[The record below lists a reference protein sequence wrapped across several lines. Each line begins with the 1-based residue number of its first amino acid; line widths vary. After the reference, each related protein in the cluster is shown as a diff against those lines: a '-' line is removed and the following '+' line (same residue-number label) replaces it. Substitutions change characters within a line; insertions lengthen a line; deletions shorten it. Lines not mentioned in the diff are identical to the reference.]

1 MSRDSITERKSG
13 RRMHFMRTAESNF
26 THTEFRY
33 IERQISLWKSF
44 KTEDTGWRS
53 RDGELGVV
61 HGELPTKATAGRNP
75 RGLAQGRTLSSLRDW
90 ASEARRSTQICLPE
104 QGMLTFRE
112 RKNWVIEGHNVSD
125 RKDTK
130 NEEGNGIPETR
141 RAEHSREARNVKWTH
156 RRSRKAKAR
165 NYSGPRLFHAD
176 RKQGLLDADGAE
188 STSAPRSLTPASL
201 PRTRLS
207 LDPFSFTFQS
217 LHVDVLP
224 SGETFLSSLLL
235 NR

>member
-1 MSRDSITERKSG
+1 M
-13 RRMHFMRTAESNF
+13 
-26 THTEFRY
+26 
-33 IERQISLWKSF
+33 
-44 KTEDTGWRS
+44 
-53 RDGELGVV
+53 GVV

-188 STSAPRSLTPASL
+188 STSATTEPDTSEPPSHTTLSRPVFIHL
-201 PRTRLS
+201 PISSCRCAALRWNF
-207 LDPFSFTFQS
+207 PKFSP
-217 LHVDVLP
+217 LK
-224 SGETFLSSLLL
+224 
-235 NR
+235 